1 MKIEI
6 LIPEAY
12 GLFELSVDRRG
23 PFMLET
29 PPRRLLKAFR
39 LSLTTPVFEIL
50 VNRKPIYQN
59 FMCSLIVCLSY
70 NVADIVA

>member
-1 MKIEI
+1 MKINI

-29 PPRRLLKAFR
+29 PRSGCFKP
-39 LSLTTPVFEIL
+39 PVS
-50 VNRKPIYQN
+50 V
-59 FMCSLIVCLSY
+59 
-70 NVADIVA
+70 